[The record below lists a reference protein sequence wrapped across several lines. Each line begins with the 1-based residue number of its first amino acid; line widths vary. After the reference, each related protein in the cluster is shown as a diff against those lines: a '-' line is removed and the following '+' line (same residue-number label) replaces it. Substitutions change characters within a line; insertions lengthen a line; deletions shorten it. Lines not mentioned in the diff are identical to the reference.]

1 MKKRENIMFKT
12 FKKNIFRSPYQSLA
26 VILNV
31 SLALFLVCTFFLIGA
46 GSKAILDFFESRPA
60 AIAYLKD
67 GIKSQ
72 DVDLLKSKIMST
84 GKVKEANFI
93 SKDDALKIYKDLFK
107 DKPILL
113 EMVTANF
120 LPASLEISTNDISSL
135 KEIAE
140 ILKKETIVEDVD
152 FQEDVVSTLSSWLG
166 SLRKFGFVMAVFL
179 LFNCLLT
186 ILVVL
191 GMRISKRREEIEI
204 LKLLGASSWH
214 IRSPIYL
221 EGIFYGLF
229 SAVVSW
235 GLCYLL
241 VSSLTPFL
249 SQALA
254 GIPIFPVSPIFMLE
268 ILGGISFLG
277 IFVGFLGSFIAA
289 SRFLR
294 VSR

>member
-1 MKKRENIMFKT
+1 MFKIL
-12 FKKNIFRSPYQSLA
+12 KKNIFRSPYQSLA

-46 GSKAILDFFESRPA
+46 GSRAILNFFESRPQ

-72 DVDLLKSKIMST
+72 DIDLLKARIEST
-84 GKVKEANFI
+84 GKVKEARYI

-107 DKPILL
+107 DKPVLL

-120 LPASLEISTNDISSL
+120 LPASLEISANDISSL
-135 KEIAE
+135 RQIAE
-140 ILKKETIVEDVD
+140 ILKKEPIVEEVD

-166 SLRKFGFVMAVFL
+166 SLRKFGFVMAGFL
-179 LFNCLLT
+179 LLNCLLT
-186 ILVVL
+186 ILVIL
-191 GMRISKRREEIEI
+191 GMRISKRKKEMDI
-204 LKLLGASSWH
+204 LSLLGASSWH

-229 SAVVSW
+229 SAIISW
-235 GLCYLL
+235 SLCYLL
-241 VSSLTPFL
+241 ILYLTPFL
-249 SQALA
+249 SRILT

-277 IFVGFLGSFIAA
+277 SFVGLLGSLIATA
-289 SRFLR
+289 RFLR

>member
-1 MKKRENIMFKT
+1 MFKT
-12 FKKNIFRSPYQSLA
+12 LKKNIFRSPYQSLA
-26 VILNV
+26 VVLNV
-31 SLALFLVCTFFLIGA
+31 SLALFLVCIFFLIGA
-46 GSKAILDFFESRPA
+46 GSKAVLSFFESRPQ

-72 DVDLLKSKIMST
+72 DVDLLKAKVLST
-84 GKVKEANFI
+84 GKVKEANYI

-107 DKPILL
+107 DKPVLL

-120 LPASLEISTNDISSL
+120 LPASLEISANDISSL

-140 ILKKETIVEDVD
+140 ILKKEPIVEEVD

-166 SLRKFGFVMAVFL
+166 SLRKFGLVMAVFL
-179 LFNCLLT
+179 LLNCLLT
-186 ILVVL
+186 ILVIL
-191 GMRISKRREEIEI
+191 GMRISRRREEMET

-229 SAVVSW
+229 SAVISW
-235 GLCYLL
+235 GSCYLL
-241 VSSLTPFL
+241 IIYLTPFL
-249 SQALA
+249 SRVLT

-277 IFVGFLGSFIAA
+277 SFVGFLGSLIAA